1 MVNLSDFRS
10 SKMYVMCYLTVV
22 LICISLM
29 TNGVECVFM
38 SLLAICFFFFFDGL
52 FRCFAHFKN
61 QIAFVI
67 LIFECS
73 LYSEHKMLITRVIC
87 RYFFTVY
94 RLYFHSHSSF
104 LRAN

>member
-38 SLLAICFFFFFDGL
+38 SLLAICFFFFLMVCSDVL
-52 FRCFAHFKN
+52 L
-61 QIAFVI
+61 I
-67 LIFECS
+67 LKI
-73 LYSEHKMLITRVIC
+73 
-87 RYFFTVY
+87 
-94 RLYFHSHSSF
+94 RL
-104 LRAN
+104 LL